1 MKASEFKLRVVST
14 LNELVDVYF
23 GSDAMVDRFVNS
35 TLRVMIKQK
44 SYMLDDVMNLFT
56 DQDGN
61 INEELLIDEY
71 SKMFGDKDIVVDIR
85 DFIKNDFIKGMLPN
99 KSLIIKSD
107 DILDMLK

>member
-14 LNELVDVYF
+14 LNELVDIYF
-23 GSDAMVDRFVNS
+23 GSDTMIDKFVNS
-35 TLRVMIKQK
+35 TLHVMIKQK

-61 INEELLIDEY
+61 IDKELLIDEY
-71 SKMFGDKDIVVDIR
+71 SKMFGNKDIVIDIR
-85 DFIKNDFIKGMLPN
+85 DYIKNDFIKGILPN
-99 KSLIIKSD
+99 KSLIIKSN

>member
-14 LNELVDVYF
+14 LNKLVDIYF
-23 GSDAMVDRFVNS
+23 GSDAMIDKFVNS
-35 TLRVMIKQK
+35 TLHVMIKQK

-61 INEELLIDEY
+61 IDKELLIDEY
-71 SKMFGDKDIVVDIR
+71 SKMFGNKDIVIDIR
-85 DFIKNDFIKGMLPN
+85 DYIKNDFIKGILPN
-99 KSLIIKSD
+99 KSLIIKSN

>member
-14 LNELVDVYF
+14 LSELVDVYF
-23 GSDAMVDRFVNS
+23 GSDSIVDKFVNS
-35 TLRVMIKQK
+35 TLHVMIKQK

-71 SKMFGDKDIVVDIR
+71 SKMFGDKDIVIDIR
-85 DFIKNDFIKGMLPN
+85 DFIKNDFVKGMLPN

>member
-1 MKASEFKLRVVST
+1 MKASEFKLRVIST
-14 LNELVDVYF
+14 LNELVDIYF
-23 GSDAMVDRFVNS
+23 SSDAIIDKFVNS
-35 TLRVMIKQK
+35 TLHVMIKQK

-61 INEELLIDEY
+61 IDKELLIDEY
-71 SKMFGDKDIVVDIR
+71 SKMFEDKDIVIDIR

-99 KSLIIKSD
+99 KSLIVKSE

>member
-23 GSDAMVDRFVNS
+23 GSDSMVDKFVNS
-35 TLRVMIKQK
+35 TLHVMIKQK

-71 SKMFGDKDIVVDIR
+71 SKMFGDKDIVIDIR
-85 DFIKNDFIKGMLPN
+85 DFIKNDFVKGMLPN

>member
-1 MKASEFKLRVVST
+1 MKAIEFKLRVVST

-23 GSDAMVDRFVNS
+23 GSDAMVDKFVNS
-35 TLRVMIKQK
+35 TLRIMIKQK

-85 DFIKNDFIKGMLPN
+85 DFIKNDFIRGMLPN

-107 DILDMLK
+107 DVLDMLK

>member
-14 LNELVDVYF
+14 LNKLVDIYF
-23 GSDAMVDRFVNS
+23 GSDAMIDKFVNS
-35 TLRVMIKQK
+35 TLHVMIKQK

-61 INEELLIDEY
+61 IDKELLIDEY
-71 SKMFGDKDIVVDIR
+71 SKMFGDKDIVIDIR
-85 DFIKNDFIKGMLPN
+85 DYIKNDFIKGILPN
-99 KSLIIKSD
+99 KSLIIKSN

>member
-14 LNELVDVYF
+14 LNELVDIYF
-23 GSDAMVDRFVNS
+23 GSDMMIDRFVNS
-35 TLRVMIKQK
+35 TLHVMIKQK

-61 INEELLIDEY
+61 IDKELLIDEY
-71 SKMFGDKDIVVDIR
+71 SKMFGNKDIVIDIR
-85 DFIKNDFIKGMLPN
+85 DYIKNDFIKGILPN
-99 KSLIIKSD
+99 KSLIIKSN

>member
-14 LNELVDVYF
+14 LNELVDIYF
-23 GSDAMVDRFVNS
+23 GSDAMIDRFVNS
-35 TLRVMIKQK
+35 TLHVMIKQK

-61 INEELLIDEY
+61 IDKELLIDEY
-71 SKMFGDKDIVVDIR
+71 SKMFGNKDIVIDIR
-85 DFIKNDFIKGMLPN
+85 DYIKNDFIKGILPN
-99 KSLIIKSD
+99 KSLIIKSN

>member
-14 LNELVDVYF
+14 LNELVDIYF
-23 GSDAMVDRFVNS
+23 SSDAIIDRFVNS
-35 TLRVMIKQK
+35 TLHVMIKQK

-71 SKMFGDKDIVVDIR
+71 SKMFGDKDIVIDIR

-99 KSLIIKSD
+99 KSLIVKSD

>member
-14 LNELVDVYF
+14 LNELVDIYF
-23 GSDAMVDRFVNS
+23 GSDVMIDRFVNS
-35 TLRVMIKQK
+35 TLHVMIKQK

-61 INEELLIDEY
+61 IDKELLIDEY
-71 SKMFGDKDIVVDIR
+71 SKMFGNKDIVIDIR
-85 DFIKNDFIKGMLPN
+85 DYIKNDFIKGILPN
-99 KSLIIKSD
+99 KSLIIKSN

>member
-14 LNELVDVYF
+14 LNELVDIYF
-23 GSDAMVDRFVNS
+23 GSDTMVDKFINS
-35 TLRVMIKQK
+35 TLHVMIKQK

-61 INEELLIDEY
+61 IDKELLIDEY
-71 SKMFGDKDIVVDIR
+71 SKMFGNKDLVIDIR
-85 DFIKNDFIKGMLPN
+85 DYIKNDFIKGILAN
-99 KSLIIKSD
+99 KSLIIKSN